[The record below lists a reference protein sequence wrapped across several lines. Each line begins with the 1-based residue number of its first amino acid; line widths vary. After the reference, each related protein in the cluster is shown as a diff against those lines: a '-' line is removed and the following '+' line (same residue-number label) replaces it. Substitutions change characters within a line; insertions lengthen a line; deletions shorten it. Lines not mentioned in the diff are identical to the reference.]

1 MRFRPSKRLLVSC
14 LLAIALLPALARA
27 DRPLLYA
34 VRPGDALSL
43 IAERFGI
50 SVEELR
56 TWNGIEGDRI
66 LVGQELRLAPSGDAA
81 APSTTTPAA
90 DVTPEVTSSRQAAVA
105 LHSIVGARPRR
116 SAR

>member
-1 MRFRPSKRLLVSC
+1 M
-14 LLAIALLPALARA
+14 AIALLPALARA

-50 SVEELR
+50 TVAELR

-66 LVGQELRLAPSGDAA
+66 LVGQELRLAPSPEAA
-81 APSTTTPAA
+81 RVI
-90 DVTPEVTSSRQAAVA
+90 DD
-105 LHSIVGARPRR
+105 VGAELATTAIDLAKVGLHRLRKRWTNR
-116 SAR
+116 S